1 MTGGRK
7 GADNP
12 TAPSP
17 AEHKVETNVLSQ
29 AANILF
35 YNCPKLDQA
44 ESKEGRGSSHQQSHN
59 LLQDVKADHESLLNF
74 GVGAAVMT
82 GSGIFA
88 RLSSLFDELPLHKGD
103 GGSVVPTQGSR

>member
-29 AANILF
+29 AVNILF
-35 YNCPKLDQA
+35 YNCPKSDQA
-44 ESKEGRGSSHQQSHN
+44 ESKERRSNHRPSHK
-59 LLQDVKADHESLLNF
+59 LLQGVKTDHESLLNF